1 MGTDVRNSSSG
12 VVVTLTAVIAVAAI
26 AIARTA
32 VPTALPAQAGGTA
45 SSGKRP
51 EPAPRTL
58 LDLGLDGIWRM
69 DQESGALRVER
80 AGRELRLSSVSDGR
94 LVGVITVDADSM
106 QFENQ
111 AVKLTA
117 RATPAVVGEW
127 ALVLSAPS
135 DCSRAAGKLRVS
147 ANLLVWAAELSC
159 LDVKDVS
166 PTLTLRAE
174 LAPDHNV
181 IKVSE
186 GGGPEPHGVFTLRRQ
201 R

>member
-1 MGTDVRNSSSG
+1 
-12 VVVTLTAVIAVAAI
+12 VVVTITAAIAVAAI
-26 AIARTA
+26 AVAKAA
-32 VPTALPAQAGGTA
+32 VPTSPPAQAGGTA
-45 SSGKRP
+45 SSSQRP

-69 DQESGALRVER
+69 DNESGALRVER
-80 AGRELRLSSVSDGR
+80 AGRDLRLLSGSDGR

-106 QFENQ
+106 HFENQ
-111 AVKLTA
+111 AMKITA

-135 DCSRAAGKLRVS
+135 DCSRAEGKLRVS
-147 ANLLVWAAELSC
+147 SNLLVWAAELSC
-159 LDVKDVS
+159 VDVKDTS

-174 LAPDHNV
+174 LATDHNV

-186 GGGPEPHGVFTLRRQ
+186 GGGPEPHAVFTLRRQ